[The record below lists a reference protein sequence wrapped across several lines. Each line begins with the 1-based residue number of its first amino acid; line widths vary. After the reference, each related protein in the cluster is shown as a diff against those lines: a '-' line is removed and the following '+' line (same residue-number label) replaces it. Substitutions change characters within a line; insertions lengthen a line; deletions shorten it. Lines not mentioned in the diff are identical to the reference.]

1 MTSLLDAFDRQLRRD
16 VAGGDNDG
24 ETVIWVDDGWRGVI
38 WSDLD
43 ERTADA
49 AIARAV
55 SRLRSGGEFEWK
67 LYGHDRPADLPGR
80 LEAAGLVPGAEE
92 TVLVA
97 EISALELES
106 ELDVRVAADRETVD
120 ALVSLH
126 DRVFGEEHGAIGRA
140 LAQAL
145 RQDPPPALG
154 VVCFASGEPISAAR
168 IEFPPGSEFATLW
181 GGGTLPEWRGRGAY
195 HATVA
200 LRAKLARERAYRYL
214 AVDAMPASKPILE
227 RLGFAAL
234 TTTTPYTPA

>member
-1 MTSLLDAFDRQLRRD
+1 M
-16 VAGGDNDG
+16 
-24 ETVIWVDDGWRGVI
+24 
-38 WSDLD
+38 
-43 ERTADA
+43 
-49 AIARAV
+49 
-55 SRLRSGGEFEWK
+55 
-67 LYGHDRPADLPGR
+67 
-80 LEAAGLVPGAEE
+80 
-92 TVLVA
+92 
-97 EISALELES
+97 
-106 ELDVRVAADRETVD
+106 D